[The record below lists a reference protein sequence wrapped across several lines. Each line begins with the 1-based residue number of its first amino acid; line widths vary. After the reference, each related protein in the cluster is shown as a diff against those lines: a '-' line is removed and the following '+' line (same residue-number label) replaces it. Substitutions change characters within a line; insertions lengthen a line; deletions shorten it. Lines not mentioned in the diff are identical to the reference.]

1 MESTAPT
8 SWNMTVS
15 GFLPWAFASAA
26 ASAVKMASARRLAPS
41 LSCEPVD
48 DSGDVRQRTVVMV
61 VGVMVTLVAM
71 AVGLMIMLM
80 AVLMLVMVMMV
91 VLVLVRVLG
100 SCFVAVE
107 PCHVVVVVLEL
118 FCQLNIEIAG
128 VDAMLVY
135 ARHGDRKAVDRQRG
149 ELFAQ
154 VLLAGAQVEQGRDGH
169 IAADARGAVDDKRM
183 LMVGHGMLLNGRG
196 MYRRSDD

>member
-1 MESTAPT
+1 
-8 SWNMTVS
+8 
-15 GFLPWAFASAA
+15 
-26 ASAVKMASARRLAPS
+26 
-41 LSCEPVD
+41 
-48 DSGDVRQRTVVMV
+48 MV

-118 FCQLNIEIAG
+118 FCQLK
-128 VDAMLVY
+128 DVY
-135 ARHGDRKAVDRQRG
+135 KRQLPSRQLDRFRP
-149 ELFAQ
+149 
-154 VLLAGAQVEQGRDGH
+154 
-169 IAADARGAVDDKRM
+169 
-183 LMVGHGMLLNGRG
+183 
-196 MYRRSDD
+196 RR

>member
-1 MESTAPT
+1 M
-8 SWNMTVS
+8 
-15 GFLPWAFASAA
+15 
-26 ASAVKMASARRLAPS
+26 
-41 LSCEPVD
+41 
-48 DSGDVRQRTVVMV
+48 VMV
-61 VGVMVTLVAM
+61 VGVMMTLVAM

-91 VLVLVRVLG
+91 VLVLVLVRVLG

-118 FCQLNIEIAG
+118 FCQLNVEIAG

-135 ARHGDRKAVDRQRG
+135 ARDGDCKAVDRQCG

-169 IAADARGAVDDKRM
+169 IAADARGAVDDKRV
-183 LMVGHGMLLNGRG
+183 LMIGHGMLLSGRG
-196 MYRRSDD
+196 VCRRSDD

>member
-1 MESTAPT
+1 
-8 SWNMTVS
+8 
-15 GFLPWAFASAA
+15 
-26 ASAVKMASARRLAPS
+26 
-41 LSCEPVD
+41 
-48 DSGDVRQRTVVMV
+48 MV
-61 VGVMVTLVAM
+61 VGVMMALVAM

-80 AVLMLVMVMMV
+80 AVFVLAMVMMV
-91 VLVLVRVLG
+91 VLMLVRVLG

-107 PCHVVVVVLEL
+107 PGHIVIVVLEL
-118 FCQLNIEIAG
+118 LCKLDVEIAG

-135 ARHGDRKAVDRQRG
+135 SRHGDRKAVDRQRG

-169 IAADARGAVDDKRM
+169 IAADARGAVDDKRV

-196 MYRRSDD
+196 MCRRSDD